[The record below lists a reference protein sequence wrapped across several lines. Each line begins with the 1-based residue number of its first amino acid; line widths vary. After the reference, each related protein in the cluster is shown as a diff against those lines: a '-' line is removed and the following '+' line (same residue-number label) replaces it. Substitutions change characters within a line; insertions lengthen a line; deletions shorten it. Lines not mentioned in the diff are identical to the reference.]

1 MINLE
6 QLKQRFPVQNVPPYG
21 ECVVVPGIEFD
32 PDWEA
37 MLDEGG
43 YGCIFT
49 DINSKPVTLVL
60 TIKRHGDSKRTVY
73 EPRAESRGPAEQ
85 PLPVGLSAMKGPQ
98 WTRED
103 EDRLVKRI
111 GELKGKLEEKCR
123 ILSKEFKG
131 RSPNAIVQKFHKLK
145 KQHKLGLGLG
155 KPGPKPGQKKKAV
168 SPALQKDLDK
178 ALENVCRDCGLPKDL
193 CCCDEE
199 KKESLKVAGPFY
211 SKVEEEPR
219 APIQKQPARALE
231 KLVPSGLMDFEAYC
245 RKCGTRRTVEDYD
258 VWRVC
263 PVCLESL
270 IVWDV
275 RESL

>member
-6 QLKQRFPVQNVPPYG
+6 QLKERFPTQNVPPYG
-21 ECVVVPGIEFD
+21 ECVIVPGTEFD
-32 PDWEA
+32 SDWEA

-73 EPRAESRGPAEQ
+73 EPRAESRGPTKE

-98 WTRED
+98 WARDD

-123 ILSKEFKG
+123 VLSKEFKG
-131 RSPNAIVQKFHKLK
+131 RSPNAILQKFHKVE
-145 KQHKLGLGLG
+145 KQRKLGRG
-155 KPGPKPGQKKKAV
+155 KPGPKPGQRKKAV
-168 SPALQKDLDK
+168 SPALQKEMEK
-178 ALENVCRDCGLPKDL
+178 ALENVCPDCGLPKDL

-199 KKESLKVAGPFY
+199 KKESLRQ
-211 SKVEEEPR
+211 EPR
-219 APIQKQPARALE
+219 TPVQKQSARALE
-231 KLVPSGLMDFEAYC
+231 KLVASGLMQFETYC

-263 PVCLESL
+263 PICLEPL
-270 IVWDV
+270 IVWNV
-275 RESL
+275 QESL